1 MQMVLSMARPYKHPK
16 TGVYWFRKAVPKDL
30 RAVVGK
36 REELRTL
43 RTKDPAVARK
53 AHAKVAAEVENHW
66 QALRSTAVSLTNKQ
80 VIALAGVFYR
90 ELTAD
95 LSDEPGTPTIWQHWL
110 RIERE
115 TRAAGKLEQWLGS
128 SVDHLIV
135 RHGLSIDVDSR
146 ARLLAAISDASEQAG
161 EQLKRNAEGD
171 YRPDPKAERFPQW
184 MPAPSSAPSAGVTK
198 VAGTATLSGLL
209 DGWWVEAKAT
219 GLKPSTYESYS
230 TAIAGFG
237 KYLGHNDATRVTPE
251 DVIGFKDHRLAS
263 VNPRNGKPISPRT
276 VKGSDLSGLKAV
288 FGWAV
293 GNRKVL
299 TNPTLGVTVKVGK
312 KPVIRSKGFTDAEA
326 TAILQA
332 ADNLKRGQE
341 QLKTFA
347 AKRWV
352 PWLCAYTGARVGEVA
367 QLRKED
373 VRQEAGH
380 WVIRI
385 TPEAGTVKT
394 DEARDVVLHLHLVET
409 GFPAFVQGAEPGH
422 LFVTPHK
429 LTRDVLGPL
438 QGITNRLGEQA
449 RTVVKDP
456 LVKPNHGWRHRF
468 KTVSR
473 SVGIDP
479 RVMDAI
485 QGHAARTAGDD
496 YGDVTVAAMALA
508 LAKFP
513 RQGA

>member
-1 MQMVLSMARPYKHPK
+1 MVLMMARPFKHPK

-30 RAVVGK
+30 QGVIGK
-36 REELRTL
+36 REFTRTL
-43 RTKDPAVARK
+43 KTKEPAEART
-53 AHAKVAAEVENHW
+53 AHAKVAAEVDKHW
-66 QALRSTAVSLTNKQ
+66 QALRSPAESLTNKQ
-80 VIALAGVFYR
+80 AVALAGVFYH

-95 LSDEPGTPTIWQHWL
+95 LSDEPGSPIIWEHWL
-110 RIERE
+110 RIERD

-128 SVDHLIV
+128 SVDQLLT
-135 RHGLSIDVDSR
+135 RHGLNIDADSR

-161 EQLKRNAEGD
+161 EHLKRNAEGD
-171 YRPDPKAERFPQW
+171 YSPDPKAERFPQW
-184 MPAPSSAPSAGVTK
+184 TPAPPVVPPAGVPK
-198 VAGTATLSGLL
+198 AAGKAALTGLL
-209 DGWWVEAKAT
+209 EAWWTEAKAT
-219 GLKPSTYESYS
+219 GLKPSTHESYS
-230 TAIAGFG
+230 TAIAGFV
-237 KYLGHNDATRVTPE
+237 KYLGHDDAARVTPE

-263 VNPRNGKPISPRT
+263 INPRNGKPISPRT

-288 FGWAV
+288 FGWALA
-293 GNRKVL
+293 NRKVL
-299 TNPTLGVTVKVGK
+299 TNPALGVTVKVGK
-312 KPVIRSKGFTDAEA
+312 KSVIRSKGFTDAEA

-332 ADNLKRGQE
+332 TDDLKRGQE
-341 QLKTFA
+341 QPKTFS

-352 PWLCAYTGARVGEVA
+352 PWLCAYTGARVGQVA

-373 VRQEAGH
+373 VRHEAGH

-394 DEARDVVLHLHLVET
+394 DQARDVVLHPHLVEK
-409 GFPAFVQGAEPGH
+409 GFPTFVQGAKPGH

-468 KTVSR
+468 KTVCR
-473 SVGIDP
+473 NVGIDP

-485 QGHAARTAGDD
+485 QGHAPRTAGDD